1 MSNKE
6 ISILHV
12 NELLTKLY
20 DSLDNDTAKKATQKA
35 YNKINRPTNLYASF
49 KLSAKFKEVPE
60 AIENLKSGLSR
71 LSLAKQNRLTK
82 EQEEIIYEL
91 TKLSRRSF
99 QKGFEGL
106 LFAGVWSAQ

>member
-35 YNKINRPTNLYASF
+35 YNKINRPT

-60 AIENLKSGLSR
+60 AIEN
-71 LSLAKQNRLTK
+71 
-82 EQEEIIYEL
+82 
-91 TKLSRRSF
+91 
-99 QKGFEGL
+99 
-106 LFAGVWSAQ
+106 

>member
-35 YNKINRPTNLYASF
+35 YNKINRP
-49 KLSAKFKEVPE
+49 AKFKEVPE

-106 LFAGVWSAQ
+106 MFAGVWSAQ

>member
-35 YNKINRPTNLYASF
+35 YNKINRPT

-60 AIENLKSGLSR
+60 AIEN

>member
-35 YNKINRPTNLYASF
+35 YNKINRPT
-49 KLSAKFKEVPE
+49 
-60 AIENLKSGLSR
+60 
-71 LSLAKQNRLTK
+71 
-82 EQEEIIYEL
+82 
-91 TKLSRRSF
+91 
-99 QKGFEGL
+99 
-106 LFAGVWSAQ
+106 

>member
-35 YNKINRPTNLYASF
+35 YNKINRPT
-49 KLSAKFKEVPE
+49 KLSAKFKRSQ
-60 AIENLKSGLSR
+60 KRSR
-71 LSLAKQNRLTK
+71 T
-82 EQEEIIYEL
+82 
-91 TKLSRRSF
+91 
-99 QKGFEGL
+99 
-106 LFAGVWSAQ
+106 

>member
-35 YNKINRPTNLYASF
+35 YNKINRPT

-71 LSLAKQNRLTK
+71 LSLAK

>member
-35 YNKINRPTNLYASF
+35 YNKINRPT

-106 LFAGVWSAQ
+106 LFAGVWYDQ